1 MIGGKRKSVT
11 LGERIFTV
19 RELTV
24 AEMDDWFAWLEG
36 LDEHSEP
43 LDVIGGTVL
52 GDISLRE
59 LGRLCDCDPA
69 LLRVYTPTELQALVE
84 AAREVCPYFFET
96 RAKLARLADTYRSA
110 SSAAV

>member
-11 LGERIFTV
+11 VRERIFTA

-36 LDEHSEP
+36 LDEYSEP

-59 LGRLCDCDPA
+59 LARLCDCDA
-69 LLRVYTPTELQALVE
+69 AELRAYTPSELLGLVE
-84 AAREVCPYFFET
+84 AAREVCPYFFAT
-96 RAKLARLADTYRSA
+96 RAKLARLAEAYRSP
-110 SSAAV
+110 SSAPV